1 MSLALLKNRFVFAPA
16 LRAVMPLRVTDFPYG
31 WGTVNEKNEHR
42 SEKSRD
48 FCSFSHGHLLRY
60 AVSTRVADDDA
71 SRDWCRGGGLRSGPA
86 DGELWCRTCLMR
98 WRAAPFPATSS
109 TMRFL
114 LLAFGLLLVAPY
126 VTRAADEPPAMV
138 DPCTLLHEKDAMDV
152 LQKPVKS
159 TPTKTGALPT
169 CLYKATPWGRV
180 ALTVY
185 GTTETFEKRVDFA
198 KFMWKEEPQDI

>member
-1 MSLALLKNRFVFAPA
+1 M
-16 LRAVMPLRVTDFPYG
+16 T
-31 WGTVNEKNEHR
+31 
-42 SEKSRD
+42 
-48 FCSFSHGHLLRY
+48 
-60 AVSTRVADDDA
+60 
-71 SRDWCRGGGLRSGPA
+71 
-86 DGELWCRTCLMR
+86 
-98 WRAAPFPATSS
+98 WRAAPFPARSS

-159 TPTKTGALPT
+159 TPTRTGALPT

-198 KFMWKEEPQDI
+198 KFMWKEEPQDIPGLGDQAKRVGGQILVEKKSVIFAVFITAELSEDERNKHLLELAKLAVSRLP